1 MTDRNT
7 AEAEDE
13 LSEQQRIELL
23 EKSVSSNKVILLIVA
38 LILIITISV
47 AITTGI
53 VNMLSSNDQPQV
65 KLADFQASQK
75 EIAELKK
82 VVAVQNEKITQL
94 VKAYP
99 ELKTLLANSSA
110 PSFQKILLEQEKSYQ
125 DFLTS
130 MKSGMYDLAHMV
142 PGSRTWLE
150 MYNEQMNKAI
160 TMSQKR
166 SRELEKISTGK
177 TLIEPNF

>member
-1 MTDRNT
+1 MTDRT
-7 AEAEDE
+7 TEEEDE
-13 LSEQQRIELL
+13 LSEEQRIALL
-23 EKSVSSNKVILLIVA
+23 EKNVSSNKVILLIVA

-53 VNMLSSNDQPQV
+53 VNVLSSNDQPQI
-65 KLADFQASQK
+65 KLTDFQSAQK
-75 EIAELKK
+75 EIADLKK
-82 VVAVQNEKITQL
+82 VVTIQNEKITQL

-99 ELKTLLANSSA
+99 ELKTLLVNSSA
-110 PSFQKILLEQEKSYQ
+110 PSFQKILLEQENSYQ
-125 DFLTS
+125 EFLTS

-160 TMSQKR
+160 TQSQKR

-177 TLIEPNF
+177 TLIEPSF